1 MALCGVSYEVT
12 IRDDSLVRAHSHM
25 GTVWLATDRLLAR
38 EVAVKS
44 VTFAND
50 APLALIAGP
59 CQLESLE
66 HARMHDLGE
75 VL

>member
-1 MALCGVSYEVT
+1 MSTAVS
-12 IRDDSLVRAHSHM
+12 
-25 GTVWLATDRLLAR
+25 AR

-66 HARMHDLGE
+66 HARMLAERIAAAAESHQTLQP
-75 VL
+75 